1 MSRPPVRR
9 CVAAID
15 VGRPGNASWEDCNR
29 FAVHLCEAC
38 GGAFCSTH
46 IDEHPHVRREAGSI
60 VPWAAAMRNND
71 DQGWSPVR

>member
-1 MSRPPVRR
+1 MTDAPEEIRPV
-9 CVAAID
+9 
-15 VGRPGNASWEDCNR
+15 
-29 FAVHLCEAC
+29 
-38 GGAFCSTH
+38 AFCSTH